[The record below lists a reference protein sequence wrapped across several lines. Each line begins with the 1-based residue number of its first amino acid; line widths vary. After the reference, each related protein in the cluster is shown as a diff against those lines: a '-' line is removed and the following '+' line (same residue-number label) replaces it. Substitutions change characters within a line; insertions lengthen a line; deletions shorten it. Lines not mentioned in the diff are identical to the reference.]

1 MARGFRRAGL
11 LPFLLAPGG
20 CGGPFSTLD
29 PAGPMAASVARLWWV
44 MLGGS
49 ALLFMLVMAL
59 LLLAFLRPGIAA
71 RTGERLWLFWVGLV
85 MPGLVLA
92 ALLVFALASGERLL
106 AHPGTPGVLRV
117 EARPQQWVWRFT
129 YPEAP
134 REVQGPEGVME
145 TAGLL
150 HIPAGRPVDVHVIG
164 GDVIHS
170 FWVPRLGGKMD
181 AIPGHT
187 NILRLQATEPG
198 LYDGLCAEFCG
209 TFHAEMRF
217 AVQAHPAEEY
227 EAILGRLASR
237 LPVPALPRGVPE
249 PDARE
254 RDAVGSVPVGRS
266 PDGERLDG
274 QTQGGQAP

>member
-1 MARGFRRAGL
+1 ML
-11 LPFLLAPGG
+11 GG

-29 PAGPMAASVARLWWV
+29 PAGPAAASVARLWWV

-49 ALLFMLVMAL
+49 ALLFLLVMVL
-59 LLLAFLRPGIAA
+59 LLLAFLRPGIASG
-71 RTGERLWLFWVGLV
+71 TGERLWLFWGGLV

-92 ALLVFALASGERLL
+92 ALLVFGLASGERLL
-106 AHPGTPGVLRV
+106 AHPGTPGILRV
-117 EARPQQWVWRFT
+117 EARPQQWIWRFT
-129 YPEAP
+129 YPEA
-134 REVQGPEGVME
+134 EGME
-145 TAGLL
+145 TTGLL

-170 FWVPRLGGKMD
+170 FWVPRLGGKLD

-187 NILRLQATEPG
+187 NILRLKAAEPG

-227 EAILGRLASR
+227 EAVLARLASR
-237 LPVPALPRGVPE
+237 LPLPAAPRG
-249 PDARE
+249 AQE
-254 RDAVGSVPVGRS
+254 RDDGERGAVGSVPVGRS
-266 PDGERLDG
+266 PEERRLDG
-274 QTQGGQAP
+274 QTQGGHAP